1 MKTLKKLKV
10 HKLLAILS
18 FSLGLLLM
26 IYMVLVEDEPGAIP
40 LLLIVLG
47 LGWYFIIR
55 TQIKSKL
62 D

>member
-10 HKLLAILS
+10 HKLLAVLS